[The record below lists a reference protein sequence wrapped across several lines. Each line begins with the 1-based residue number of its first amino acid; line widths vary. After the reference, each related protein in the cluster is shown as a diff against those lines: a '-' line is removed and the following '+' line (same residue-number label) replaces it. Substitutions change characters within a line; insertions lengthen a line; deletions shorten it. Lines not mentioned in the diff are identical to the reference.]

1 MKRLALVIFSLSIM
15 STFSPGAI
23 SNTLVLDGEQIPP
36 LVVQKCAGAKNF
48 FVCVRNEMILK

>member
-1 MKRLALVIFSLSIM
+1 MKKLALVMFSLSIM
-15 STFSPGAI
+15 STFNLDAV

-48 FVCVRNEMILK
+48 FVCVRNEMLLN